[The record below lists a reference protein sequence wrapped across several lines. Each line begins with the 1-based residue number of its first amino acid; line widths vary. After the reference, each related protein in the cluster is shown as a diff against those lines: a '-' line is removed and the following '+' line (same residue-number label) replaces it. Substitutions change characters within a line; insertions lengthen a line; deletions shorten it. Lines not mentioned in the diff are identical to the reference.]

1 LFFSKYHQYLFN
13 IDKTD
18 TTSFG
23 ANRFELVFHKKAS
36 YNYRLLGF
44 AAKIVKEGVQLTW
57 KTENEGNLTGF
68 NIERKDGT
76 SDFVSLQ
83 SMQSNGS
90 GQYTYIDRSPAVGI
104 NYYRLLQADPFGT
117 VSYSKVIAVNTVSN
131 NIVNDPITLYPN
143 PVSTQFTIKINT
155 AIPAKVLLRVTNA
168 IGQTVIYNETNGN
181 NIQQSVA
188 NLVPGS
194 YIVEVTDKATR
205 QLIGTKKFIKR

>member
-1 LFFSKYHQYLFN
+1 LIITKTIRSFFSKYHQYLFN

-44 AAKIVKEGVQLTW
+44 SAKIVKEGVQLTW

-90 GQYTYIDRSPAVGI
+90 GEYTYIGNRRSRP
-104 NYYRLLQADPFGT
+104 
-117 VSYSKVIAVNTVSN
+117 N
-131 NIVNDPITLYPN
+131 NV
-143 PVSTQFTIKINT
+143 
-155 AIPAKVLLRVTNA
+155 
-168 IGQTVIYNETNGN
+168 
-181 NIQQSVA
+181 
-188 NLVPGS
+188 
-194 YIVEVTDKATR
+194 
-205 QLIGTKKFIKR
+205 